1 MIRVLSKDGAHFL
14 KSPPFLFPRF
24 YIRAVFTV
32 EDLEQ
37 IVWAGGTGRDIK
49 MPLI

>member
-14 KSPPFLFPRF
+14 KPQFLFPGVQM
-24 YIRAVFTV
+24 RAMFIV

-37 IVWAGGTGRDIK
+37 IVLAGWTGREIK